1 MNLPWKPALA
11 VCLCLALTA
20 CAPKESTPAQSG
32 GSASQPPTASSQEDV
47 SSSAPEEVPQIPDGS
62 QEEPASPPL
71 TADYAPEEL
80 LSQEG
85 SYDYFEADGGEFQ
98 VKLVITAR
106 ETVTDLKYVT
116 LNLDYYD
123 ENGELQT
130 GVGDTLYTQEELNPH
145 RPPGGGD
152 GLLWGCGQPGTHL
165 CGRTGAVPL
174 HEHPHER
181 RGRLHP
187 AGGGGDPGAP
197 GIKEKAR
204 NGKNRSGP
212 FCTNGSL
219 HRAAAVFRRSRQ
231 AAFPP
236 STRRWR
242 RQPRAMLRRMDPR

>member
-1 MNLPWKPALA
+1 MNLPWKPALCL
-11 VCLCLALTA
+11 CLCLALTA

-32 GSASQPPTASSQEDV
+32 GSASQPPAASSQEDV
-47 SSSAPEEVPQIPDGS
+47 SSSAPEEVPQVPDGS

-130 GVGDTLYTQEELNPH
+130 GVGRHPVHPGGADPPPP
-145 RPPGGGD
+145 PPGGGD

-165 CGRTGAVPL
+165 LWTN
-174 HEHPHER
+174 
-181 RGRLHP
+181 RG
-187 AGGGGDPGAP
+187 
-197 GIKEKAR
+197 
-204 NGKNRSGP
+204 S
-212 FCTNGSL
+212 
-219 HRAAAVFRRSRQ
+219 
-231 AAFPP
+231 
-236 STRRWR
+236 ST
-242 RQPRAMLRRMDPR
+242 A

>member
-1 MNLPWKPALA
+1 MNLSWKPALA
-11 VCLCLALTA
+11 VCLCLVLTA

-32 GSASQPPTASSQEDV
+32 GSASQPPAAS
-47 SSSAPEEVPQIPDGS
+47 S

-130 GVGDTLYTQEELNPH
+130 GVGDTLYTQEELTPD
-145 RPPGGGD
+145 RPLAVGMVFYGD
-152 GLLWGCGQPGTHL
+152 VASRGLTFVDGQGEFHCVSINMSGKDGSIL
-165 CGRTGAVPL
+165 LVEEEL
-174 HEHPHER
+174 
-181 RGRLHP
+181 P
-187 AGGGGDPGAP
+187 APQG
-197 GIKEKAR
+197 
-204 NGKNRSGP
+204 
-212 FCTNGSL
+212 
-219 HRAAAVFRRSRQ
+219 
-231 AAFPP
+231 
-236 STRRWR
+236 
-242 RQPRAMLRRMDPR
+242 